1 MRISVRYRRAIALGL
16 VILAGSLW
24 SDTAFAQR
32 QATSGEGVISQGNL
46 FSPERRPW
54 TPPPPPPPAKPE
66 PPPAPKPEPP
76 PQFVVYGVL
85 IMGTDRIALLKE
97 PKLTAGKVQEIVLGA
112 QVGPYRLARVE
123 ADRVVLEKD
132 GSSLTVAVD
141 DPARPKGQ
149 VIALPGRAPQVP
161 MPQPPAAPPSASPSG
176 PEPSAAETLTDALS
190 KFRQRLGLP
199 QPTPHS
205 Q

>member
-1 MRISVRYRRAIALGL
+1 MRMRVSVRHRRAIALGL

-24 SDTAFAQR
+24 SDTAFAQGR
-32 QATSGEGVISQGNL
+32 ATSGEGVISQGNL

-85 IMGTDRIALLKE
+85 IMGNDRIALLKE

-149 VIALPGRAPQVP
+149 VIALPA
-161 MPQPPAAPPSASPSG
+161 AAPPPPTHVPAPQPAASPRG
-176 PEPSAAETLTDALS
+176 REIVEKLEDAFS
-190 KFRQRLGLP
+190 QVFRPVRP
-199 QPTPHS
+199 PVS